1 MTPSRVYPPR
11 PARAVPPNGLIVAV
25 HDGHNASACLLDR
38 GHLRMAL
45 QEERLSRVK
54 NDSDFPSRAVQ
65 RMLSAC
71 DVAAADVGAFIFSS
85 RHMPWNKSREALV
98 EEYRQSSSASTRA
111 RRALKHTPLY
121 PWVQHRRRQQRRA
134 RAVALGFD
142 PSTHQ
147 VFDHHLSH
155 ASTAYFGCPWWREEP
170 VLVLTNDAG
179 GDDLCATVS
188 IGRNGT
194 LQRLAAVP
202 VSESLGY
209 VYSMVTCL
217 LGMVPEEHE
226 YKLMG
231 MAPYSDRDKH
241 APLRDR
247 FRALFEFSGEGGLA
261 WRRRPGCPA
270 TQYSYTFFRRLLER
284 ERFDQVCGGLQAFCE
299 DMLVEWVRH
308 AIAATGIHK
317 LALGGG
323 VFMNVK
329 ANQRLMQMPEVEGIF
344 VAPSCGDESNC
355 LGAAFAAY
363 HRQREACPELPALE
377 PLGSVTLG
385 PSYDGAAIAAA
396 LATSGHAHRRMAD
409 IERETAGLLARGE
422 IVARFNG
429 PMEFGAR
436 ALGNRSILA
445 NPSRLDSVRVINAMI
460 KCRDFWMPFAA
471 SLLPERANDYLV
483 NPKGVAAPYMI
494 MCFDTVPGRRADLAA
509 ASHPYDHTVRPQIVN
524 PAWSPGYTRLLRHFE
539 ALTGI
544 GGVLNTSFNLH
555 GFPVVCSPEEAL
567 AVFRDSGLRHL
578 AIGDFLVSK
587 DALPTGDTL

>member
-1 MTPSRVYPPR
+1 MPSLTPT
-11 PARAVPPNGLIVAV
+11 PNGVILAV
-25 HDGHNASACLLDR
+25 HDGHNASACLLQHGR
-38 GHLRMAL
+38 LRMAI

-54 NDSDFPSRAVQ
+54 NDSDFPSRAVARILQ
-65 RMLSAC
+65 AC
-71 DVAAADVGAFIFSS
+71 GIAAPDVGEFVFSS
-85 RHMPWNKSREALV
+85 RHMPWNKSRETLMG
-98 EEYRQSSSASTRA
+98 EYRESSSVRTRA

-121 PWVQHRRRQQRRA
+121 PWVQQRRWQQRLA
-134 RAVALGFD
+134 RATALGFA
-142 PSTHQ
+142 PSAIRIL
-147 VFDHHLSH
+147 DHHVSH
-155 ASTAYFGCPWWREEP
+155 ASTAYFGCPWWQQER

-188 IGRNGT
+188 IGHHGS

-231 MAPYSDRDKH
+231 MAPYSGRDKH

-247 FRALFEFSGEGGLA
+247 FRALFEFSGEGGLV
-261 WRRRPGCPA
+261 WRRRPGCPP

-284 ERFDQVCGGLQAFCE
+284 ERFDYVCGALQEFCE

-308 AIAATGIHK
+308 AIRATGIHK

-329 ANQRLMQMPEVEGIF
+329 ANQRIMQLPEVEAVF

-363 HRQREACPELPALE
+363 HRQRQQRPDLPELE

-385 PSYDGAAIAAA
+385 PDFDDAAIEPA
-396 LATSGHAHRRMAD
+396 LAAGGHAYRRMHD
-409 IERETAGLLARGE
+409 IELETARLLARGE

-445 NPSRLDSVRVINAMI
+445 NPSRLDAVRVINAMI

-471 SLLPERANDYLV
+471 SLLPERADDYLV

-494 MCFDTVPGRRADLAA
+494 MCFDTVPERRAQLAA
-509 ASHPYDHTVRPQIVN
+509 ASHPYDHTVRPQIVS
-524 PAWSPGYTRLLRHFE
+524 PSWSPGYYRLLRHFE
-539 ALTGI
+539 SLTGI

-555 GFPVVCSPEEAL
+555 GFPVVCSPEEAV

-578 AIGDFLVSK
+578 AIGNFLVSK
-587 DALPTGDTL
+587 DALPTESVP

>member
-1 MTPSRVYPPR
+1 MTDPVPSRV
-11 PARAVPPNGLIVAV
+11 PAAAVPPNGVIVAV
-25 HDGHNASACLLDR
+25 HDGHNASACLLQH

-54 NDSDFPSRAVQ
+54 NESDFPSRAVS
-65 RMLSAC
+65 RILHEC
-71 DVAAADVGAFIFSS
+71 GVAAPEVGAFVFSS
-85 RHMPWNKSREALV
+85 RHMPWNKDRESLV
-98 EEYRQSSSASTRA
+98 GEYRRSAAAATRA
-111 RRALKHTPLY
+111 RRALKYTPLY
-121 PWVQHRRRQQRRA
+121 PWVRRRRWQERQA
-134 RAVALGFD
+134 RAVALGFA
-142 PSTHQ
+142 PSAMQ
-147 VFDHHLSH
+147 ALDHHVSH
-155 ASTAYFGCPWWREEP
+155 AATAYFGSPWWRQEP

-188 IGRNGT
+188 IGRDGA

-231 MAPYSDRDKH
+231 MAPYSGRDKH
-241 APLRDR
+241 ARLRDR
-247 FRALFEFSGEGGLA
+247 FRALFEFTGTGGLA

-270 TQYSYTFFRRLLER
+270 TQYSYAYFHRMLEC
-284 ERFDQVCGGLQAFCE
+284 ERFDWVCGGLQEFCE
-299 DMLVEWVRH
+299 DMLVEWVRN
-308 AIAATGIHK
+308 AIRATGIHK

-329 ANQRLMQMPEVEGIF
+329 ANQRIMQMPEVEGIF

-355 LGAAFAAY
+355 LGAAFATY
-363 HRQREACPELPALE
+363 HRQRRQHPELPELE
-377 PLGSVTLG
+377 PLGPVTLG
-385 PSYDGAAIAAA
+385 PKFDDAAIAAA
-396 LATSGHAHRRMAD
+396 LAAGDHAYRRMDD
-409 IERETAGLLARGE
+409 IEMVTAGLLARGE
-422 IVARFNG
+422 VVARFDG

-445 NPSRLDSVRVINAMI
+445 NPSRLDAVRVINAMI

-471 SLLPERANDYLV
+471 SLLPERADDYLV

-494 MCFDTVPGRRADLAA
+494 MCFDTVPERRAELAA
-509 ASHPYDHTVRPQIVN
+509 ASHPCDHTVRPQIIN
-524 PAWSPGYTRLLRHFE
+524 ASWSPGYHRLLRHFE

-555 GFPVVCSPEEAL
+555 GFPVVCSPGEAM
-567 AVFRDSGLRHL
+567 AVFHDSGLRHL
-578 AIGDFLVSK
+578 AIGNFLVSK
-587 DALPTGDTL
+587 DALPAAGLS